1 MINIRA
7 IKEKGEK
14 MQIFNIR
21 NKRNKRVIIG
31 SPTVINK
38 ITKYYAKFYANSIM
52 SMKQTNSLQT

>member
-1 MINIRA
+1 MMINIRA

-14 MQIFNIR
+14 MQIFNI
-21 NKRNKRVIIG
+21 RNKRVIIG

-38 ITKYYAKFYANSIM
+38 ITKYYAKFYANSTM

>member
-1 MINIRA
+1 MMINIRA

-21 NKRNKRVIIG
+21 NKRVIIG

-38 ITKYYAKFYANSIM
+38 ITKYNAKFYANSIM

>member
-1 MINIRA
+1 MMINIRA

-14 MQIFNIR
+14 MQIFNI
-21 NKRNKRVIIG
+21 RNKRVIIG